1 MSAACIFIF
10 PVSSAADEVVMANG
24 DRLTGTVVRAAEGT
38 LILKT
43 GYSEPVKIEVSKI
56 KSISTDSPVE
66 VHMAGGE
73 VLRGRL
79 ATLEGSVVVRPS
91 DDRGETA
98 IAWASVKAIN
108 PPRKWTGSVTVGA
121 NMQSGNTD
129 RLSASLAAHAVRRTE
144 VDRFSMRFLYNYAE
158 EEDELTERNAYGAL
172 KYDYFFTRRFYG
184 LLSVELFSDE
194 FKDISLRTAVG
205 PGVGYQV
212 WEEERRTL
220 MLEAGLA
227 YFNEDRSEGEDESW
241 ITGRLSAD
249 LTLRLLSWAVFSDY
263 LIVYPSLKETGQYQ
277 LRNEAGLSNSLGAH
291 WSLKLTNILEYDSQP
306 EPGIE
311 KTDLSW
317 ILGLQYSF

>member
-79 ATLEGSVVVRPS
+79 ATSEGSVVVRPS